1 MANFVATG
9 AFYPMIVLCG
19 LLWPLEGMPQLLKH
33 FSLFLPFT
41 IPAISVIDIQH
52 TPPTTLNSNF
62 CIYRS
67 LQVRNIL
74 VKGLSVTNPE
84 VYNGFIVVLLWIAA
98 FFFLCMAG
106 LRRIK

>member
-1 MANFVATG
+1 MAVGRNAKSAKTFFA
-9 AFYPMIVLCG
+9 I
-19 LLWPLEGMPQLLKH
+19 
-33 FSLFLPFT
+33 FT
-41 IPAISVIDIQH
+41 IHNS
-52 TPPTTLNSNF
+52 SNF
-62 CIYRS
+62 GTTINFLLIIYFLRFIQS
-67 LQVRNIL
+67 HNRYIISIYLQVRNIL